1 MRFSPGIFTIGATV
15 SPRIAVASGA
25 TAALLMAGFFV
36 ISRAGIQG
44 AFTPVDLTF
53 FRYASAIFLLPIFLR
68 NNPAR
73 LGGLGWRRGLVLAF
87 CGGAAMNMLM
97 ASGLVYA
104 PVAHASIFTQGTT
117 PMFAALLS
125 MFFLG
130 DRLTPGRVGGLVMI
144 LAGLAT
150 LSSGGIANAESG
162 AWRGD
167 LMFLGTSILW
177 ASFTVLLRTWRV
189 DPVRALAIVAVV
201 NFAVFAP
208 IYFIFFDPVIMRL
221 PVSEWWFQA
230 VYQMIFVGIFA
241 AVLYM
246 RAVPVLGPART
257 ALAVTLVPVFATI
270 MAITMLGEVP
280 GVLETIGMVIVL
292 AGIVAAMGVR
302 LNFRAAAG

>member
-1 MRFSPGIFTIGATV
+1 MGFILRIFRIGATV
-15 SPRIAVASGA
+15 SPRMAVASGA

-44 AFTPVDLTF
+44 AFTPADLTF

-73 LGGLGWRRGLVLAF
+73 LGGLGWRRGLIIAF
-87 CGGAAMNMLM
+87 FGGAAMNMLM
-97 ASGLVYA
+97 ATGLVYA

-144 LAGLAT
+144 LVGLAT
-150 LSSGGIANAESG
+150 LSSGGFASAQSG

-167 LMFLGTSILW
+167 LMFLGTSVLW

-189 DPVRALAIVAVV
+189 DPVLGLAIVAVV
-201 NFAVFAP
+201 NFVVFTP
-208 IYFIFFDPVIMRL
+208 IYFIFFDPVVMRL

-292 AGIVAAMGVR
+292 TGIAAAMGVR
-302 LNFRAAAG
+302 LNRRAAA

>member
-1 MRFSPGIFTIGATV
+1 MGFIFRIFTIGATV
-15 SPRIAVASGA
+15 SPRMAVASGA

-36 ISRAGIQG
+36 VSRAGIQG
-44 AFTPVDLTF
+44 AFTPADLTF

-68 NNPAR
+68 NNPVR
-73 LGGLGWRRGLVLAF
+73 LGGLGWRRGLVLAL

-97 ASGLVYA
+97 ATGLVYA

-125 MFFLG
+125 MLFLG
-130 DRLTPGRVGGLVMI
+130 DRLTPGRIGGLVMI

-150 LSSGGIANAESG
+150 LSSGGIADAASG

-167 LMFLGTSILW
+167 LMFLGTSVMWSIF
-177 ASFTVLLRTWRV
+177 SVLMGVWRV
-189 DPVRALAIVAVV
+189 DAVLGLTIVAVI
-201 NFAVFAP
+201 NCAVFAP
-208 IYFIFFDPVIMRL
+208 IYFIFFDPVVTRL

-230 VYQMIFVGIFA
+230 VYQTIFVGIFA
-241 AVLYM
+241 AVFYM
-246 RAVPVLGPART
+246 RAIPVLGPART

-302 LNFRAAAG
+302 LNFRAAA